1 MFKLSY
7 IMGLGKTTGGKTSII
22 GYIIP
27 QKVSIVNIFF
37 EIFKK
42 GYIYQIL
49 HKIQEFIHKSIC
61 TFLENSGT
69 KTGTKIKNFE
79 YKNL

>member
-1 MFKLSY
+1 
-7 IMGLGKTTGGKTSII
+7 MGLGKTTGGKTSII

-49 HKIQEFIHKSIC
+49 HKIKAFMHERLCDF
-61 TFLENSGT
+61 
-69 KTGTKIKNFE
+69 
-79 YKNL
+79 

>member
-22 GYIIP
+22 GYILT
-27 QKVSIVNIFF
+27 QKILNVNIFF
-37 EIFKK
+37 EFFQK

-49 HKIQEFIHKSIC
+49 HKTRLFDCHCE
-61 TFLENSGT
+61 
-69 KTGTKIKNFE
+69 
-79 YKNL
+79 